1 MKLEELIRLNK
12 FELCLILL
20 REWPELSDLRLK
32 ISYHSLTWE
41 QAISNPSYIKNM
53 DWLDYNAFKRQVT
66 LQVSRYIKDAKN
78 FGAKLEI
85 IICKQFDYCKKT
97 NLPVSTI
104 MTGLA
109 KALSDS
115 LPENVANVIAALLF
129 SHDSLRILCKCA
141 LSP

>member
-1 MKLEELIRLNK
+1 MKIEELIRLNK

-20 REWPELSDLRLK
+20 REWSELSELRLK
-32 ISYHSLTWE
+32 ISNRSPTWA
-41 QAISNPSYIKNM
+41 QAISNPSFIQTM
-53 DWLDYNAFKRQVT
+53 EWLDYNAFKRQVT
-66 LQVSRYIKDAKN
+66 LQVSKYLKNAKN

-85 IICKQFDYCKKT
+85 IVCKQFDYCGKT

-141 LSP
+141 LNP